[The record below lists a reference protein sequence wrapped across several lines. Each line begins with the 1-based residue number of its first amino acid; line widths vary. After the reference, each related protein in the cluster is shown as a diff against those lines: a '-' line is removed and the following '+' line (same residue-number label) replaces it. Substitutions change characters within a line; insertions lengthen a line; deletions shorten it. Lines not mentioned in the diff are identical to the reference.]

1 MGVRFD
7 GNAPAHPLQ
16 IHGRPALPDID
27 SAPSHS
33 AITSVKQVTS
43 ADPQLVKRGPRA
55 DDIFFVGMALL
66 ILALVFAGFAD
77 SYILP
82 GMVLAALPNL
92 LVHIHG
98 ALFVC
103 WIFLLV
109 AQTWLVATRRIR
121 LHMTAGLLAMLL
133 LPVLYL
139 FGVLTLFD
147 SIRRAGTPV
156 PPEIILVGDLEE
168 LTLFALLTTWG
179 FLARRNPIAHKR
191 LMILG
196 TLAMTGPAI
205 DRIEQPFGMFGT
217 IGIYVALPMLLV
229 GYDLWSRKQVQR
241 VTWIGYG
248 LIALGMLTL
257 LPLSSLPIWQHCLDW
272 IKGA

>member
-1 MGVRFD
+1 
-7 GNAPAHPLQ
+7 
-16 IHGRPALPDID
+16 
-27 SAPSHS
+27 
-33 AITSVKQVTS
+33 
-43 ADPQLVKRGPRA
+43 
-55 DDIFFVGMALL
+55 MALL
-66 ILALVFAGFAD
+66 ILALVVAGFGD

-109 AQTWLVATRRIR
+109 VQTWLVATRRMR
-121 LHMTAGLLAMLL
+121 WHMSVGFFLMFLV
-133 LPVLYL
+133 PVLYV

-168 LTLFALLTTWG
+168 LTLFALLTVWG
-179 FLARRNPIAHKR
+179 FIARRNPIAHKR
-191 LMILG
+191 LMMLG

-205 DRIEQPFGMFGT
+205 DRLARPFGIFAT

-229 GYDLWSRKQVQR
+229 AYDLWSRKSVQR
-241 VTWIGYG
+241 VTWIGYA

-257 LPLSSLPIWQHCLDW
+257 LPVSSLSFWHQWVDW
-272 IKGA
+272 INRT